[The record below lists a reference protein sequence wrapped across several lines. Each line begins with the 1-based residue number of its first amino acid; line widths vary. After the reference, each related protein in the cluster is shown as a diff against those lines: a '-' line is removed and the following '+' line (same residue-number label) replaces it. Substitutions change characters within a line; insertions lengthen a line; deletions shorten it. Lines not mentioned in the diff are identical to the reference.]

1 MELKLKRK
9 YLKDDYTIGHLYI
22 DDKYFCDT
30 VEDKVRDYNKDGDLL
45 DTNEAKVYG
54 KTAIPYGRY
63 RIDMKTR
70 SPKYSL
76 RSAYLWCGGYLPRLV
91 DVPHFE
97 GILIHAGNTAADSAG
112 CLLVGENKV
121 KGGLVNSMATLKRL
135 YAIMKATHDKG
146 EDIWVE
152 IV

>member
-1 MELKLKRK
+1 MELTLKRK
-9 YLKDDYTIGHLYI
+9 YLKDNYTIGCLSI
-22 DDKYFCDT
+22 DGVYECDT
-30 VEDKVRDYNKDGDLL
+30 LEDKVRDYNKDGDLL
-45 DTNEAKVYG
+45 DANEEKVYG

-63 RIDMKTR
+63 MIDMKTR

-91 DVPHFE
+91 NVPHFE
-97 GILIHAGNTAADSAG
+97 GVLIHAGNTAADSAG

-135 YAIMKATHDKG
+135 YAIMKAAHCKG
-146 EDIWVE
+146 EDIWLE

>member
-45 DTNEAKVYG
+45 DANEDKVYG

-97 GILIHAGNTAADSAG
+97 GILIHAGSNSSHTEG
-112 CLLVGENKV
+112 CLIVGENKIR
-121 KGGLVNSMATLKRL
+121 GGVINSMITLRKL
-135 YAIMKATHDKG
+135 YAELKSAELRG
-146 EDIWVE
+146 EQIWITIE
-152 IV
+152 